1 MQGQNINGPRINDP
15 IIDTLLQFSLQ
26 FSWLGRVEFAVG
38 DVDLKGLEVLAS
50 LVSGETREAYLIV
63 MLTGQGNEAVAVE
76 AMKGRGQDYLVKG
89 SLT

>member
-1 MQGQNINGPRINDP
+1 M
-15 IIDTLLQFSLQ
+15 
-26 FSWLGRVEFAVG
+26 EFAVG

-76 AMKGRGQDYLVKG
+76 AMKGGGQDYLVKG